1 VSSRPIQPVIDAY
14 GTYARASCLADY
26 LELLA
31 LHGLAPA
38 ESELADLIRDQG
50 WATKLDELFTEP
62 PPPPR
67 EEFDDEDDL
76 PPGSPSEDVGVPQAG
91 RVFDVLSERAE
102 ILAELYPFEL
112 TTRLAL
118 RAGFDLTESPY
129 VSLLAITSAHA
140 HQVEV
145 KPAGAVKAI
154 DPKQAVEAVVVRTL
168 ETLELRCANVGEAAR
183 TEADFRATVTKV
195 GQAVGLAP
203 TPDAAVSLVNA
214 NEEGVD
220 ALAHLASTDARA
232 GHWVLIGQVTCAK
245 SDAWKRKLGEPSGPD
260 WKAYLNVL
268 VEPQGFL
275 AVPHHVEGRQL
286 TKLVHGGNRMVLDRL
301 RLTRLSPGVSD
312 EERSIIEAVLAV
324 GVESRL

>member
-1 VSSRPIQPVIDAY
+1 MSGRPIQPVIDAY

-31 LHGLAPA
+31 LHGLAAA

-50 WATKLDELFTEP
+50 WATKLGELFTEP
-62 PPPPR
+62 PPQPR
-67 EEFDDEDDL
+67 AEFDDEDEL
-76 PPGSPSEDVGVPQAG
+76 PAGSPGEDVGVPQAG
-91 RVFDVLSERAE
+91 RVFDVISERAE

-112 TTRLAL
+112 TPRLTL
-118 RAGFDLTESPY
+118 RAGFELAESPY

-140 HQVEV
+140 HQIEV
-145 KPAGAVKAI
+145 RSADAAKVI
-154 DPKQAVEAVVVRTL
+154 DPKQALEAVVVRAL
-168 ETLELRCANVGEAAR
+168 ETLQLRCANVGEVGR

-203 TPDAAVSLVNA
+203 TPTAAVSLVNA

-245 SDAWKRKLGEPSGPD
+245 SDAWKKKLGEPSGPD
-260 WKAYLNVL
+260 WKAYLNIL

-286 TKLVHGGNRMVLDRL
+286 TKLVNGSNRMVLDRL
-301 RLTRLSPGVSD
+301 RLARLSPGVS
-312 EERSIIEAVLAV
+312 EEEKAIIEAVLGA
-324 GVESRL
+324 GIEAGA